1 MARRIALSLVLSF
14 VGVAPAAA
22 RTDARPSATCATVT
36 ACRSELAHLRA
47 AVAWQRSTRRALERR
62 LRVRFL
68 RDVAYGAR
76 LAAVTYGVPA
86 GELRAVAACE
96 SQGDRYAV
104 NASSG
109 AAGPMQF
116 LASTWQRNAY
126 GRAGFSV
133 YDPIAALLG
142 AARVVRADHGWSEW
156 VCRP

>member
-1 MARRIALSLVLSF
+1 MARRIALSFLLGLV
-14 VGVAPAAA
+14 GAAPAAA
-22 RTDARPSATCATVT
+22 RTDTAPRPCSTVLG
-36 ACRSELAHLRA
+36 CRSELARA
-47 AVAWQRSTRRALERR
+47 RQAVAWQRDARRRLEQR

-68 RDVAYGAR
+68 RDIAYGAR

-86 GELRAVAACE
+86 GQLQAVAACE
-96 SQGDRYAV
+96 SQGNRYAV

-109 AAGPMQF
+109 ASGPMQF
-116 LASTWQRNAY
+116 LLSTWQRNAY

-133 YDPIAALLG
+133 YDPVAALLG